1 MVGMEWAEQS
11 MSCVNVN
18 ASFGVRDGVLPRVCG
33 YL

>member
-11 MSCVNVN
+11 MPCVNG
-18 ASFGVRDGVLPRVCG
+18 AFGVREGVPPKVCG